1 MLTSAFIEG
10 QIYRA
15 IDEDSGNPKPYD
27 SETPEYDC
35 YESAMTGDFFLG
47 DCWVVDSKGNRHP
60 GYSEDAVPVRRGC
73 LQRIEDRADIAQ
85 LLKDLFE
92 EAATFPTSSQDDHV
106 DIPRSR

>member
-1 MLTSAFIEG
+1 MTTNAFVEG
-10 QIYRA
+10 QIYRS

-27 SETPEYDC
+27 SEAPEYDS
-35 YESAMTGDFFLG
+35 YRPTMTGNFYLC

-60 GYSEDAVPVRRGC
+60 GYSEDAVPVRREC
-73 LQRIEDRADIAQ
+73 LQSIEDQADIAQ

-92 EAATFPTSSQDDHV
+92 EVATFPTSSQDDHV